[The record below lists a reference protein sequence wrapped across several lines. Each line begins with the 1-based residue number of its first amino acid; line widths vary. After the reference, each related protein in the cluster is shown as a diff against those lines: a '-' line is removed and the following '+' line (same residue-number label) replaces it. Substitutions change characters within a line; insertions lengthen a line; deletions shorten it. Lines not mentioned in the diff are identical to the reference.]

1 MLRYHMVVVTAD
13 KDVKR
18 AIKRLTAATGAS
30 ADFVKNEREI
40 KNPQAIDLAIFDA
53 RERDPSAEFLGSIP
67 PSGRVLYILRGE
79 DLRKKMH
86 LFEATQTTSLF
97 CYNDQFDDDEFI
109 SSATKA
115 LRGDVFGLQKYFP
128 WGVTS
133 FTMLVKSYEDK
144 TKAIDI
150 IMSYA
155 QMAGVR
161 GPVRDRMQLVADELM
176 MNALYHAPTD
186 ANGNERYAGKTRK
199 ELAQLEQVDPIEVQ
213 YGCSGTYFGIS
224 VRDGFGSLSRKK
236 SLDYLKR
243 VGTEEAKIE
252 QKTEGAGLGLI
263 SVLQSVSKLIFNL
276 DPGYS
281 TEAIGLFD
289 MQLQA
294 RGMAGARSLHIF
306 TAGRAENEV
315 VAAQAAVAQ
324 TPPKATP
331 TSGGPWLLA
340 AFLGAVVAALG
351 TAYYMKTSRAKAEAL
366 KAGVLAKE
374 EESTTGEK
382 SITVVATPNDAQIE
396 LNGARVKSGA
406 PSIMPSGLASV
417 TVVVRKDGFAPW
429 TKTLIPADIAERS
442 TLYVDLVPTQ

>member
-1 MLRYHMVVVTAD
+1 MVVVTAD
-13 KDVKR
+13 KEVKR

-30 ADFVKNEREI
+30 ADFVQKEREI
-40 KNPQAIDLAIFDA
+40 KKPEDIDLAIFDA
-53 RERDPSAEFLGSIP
+53 RDRDPNAEFLRSIP
-67 PSGRVLYILRGE
+67 KKARVLYILRGD

-86 LFEATQTTSLF
+86 LFKATQTTSLF

-186 ANGNERYAGKTRK
+186 ANGGERHAGKSRK
-199 ELAQLEQVDPIEVQ
+199 ELAQLSEVDPIEVQ

-224 VRDGFGSLSRKK
+224 VRDGFGSLTREK
-236 SLDYLKR
+236 SLDYLR
-243 VGTEEAKIE
+243 RAGTDDAKIE
-252 QKTEGAGLGLI
+252 QKKEGAGLGLI

-294 RGMAGARSLHIF
+294 RGMVGARSLHIF
-306 TAGRAENEV
+306 TATSAENDV
-315 VAAQAAVAQ
+315 VPAQAAVAN
-324 TPPKATP
+324 ATSSSAEP
-331 TSGGPWLLA
+331 SGGAARGTWVLA
-340 AFLGAVVAALG
+340 AFLGAIAAALG
-351 TAYYMKTSRAKAEAL
+351 TAYYMKSTRPEP
-366 KAGVLAKE
+366 AGIQEQQGK
-374 EESTTGEK
+374 T
-382 SITVVATPNDAQIE
+382 ITVVATPTDASIT
-396 LNGARVKSGA
+396 LNGAAVGSGA
-406 PSIMPSGLASV
+406 ASTVPDGLSSV
-417 TVVVRKDGFAPW
+417 TIKVSKKGFQSF
-429 TKTLIPADIAERS
+429 TKTLEPGSMSAEA
-442 TLYVDLVPTQ
+442 TLYVDLVPGK

>member
-13 KDVKR
+13 KQVKR

-30 ADFVKNEREI
+30 ADFVQKEREI
-40 KNPQAIDLAIFDA
+40 KKPEDIDLAIFDA
-53 RERDPSAEFLGSIP
+53 RDRDPSADFLRSIP
-67 PSGRVLYILRGE
+67 KTGRVLYILRGD
-79 DLRKKMH
+79 DLRRKMH
-86 LFEATQTTSLF
+86 LFTSEQTTSLF

-186 ANGNERYAGKTRK
+186 ANGNERHAGKSRK
-199 ELAQLEQVDPIEVQ
+199 DLAQLTEVDPIEVQ

-224 VRDGFGSLSRKK
+224 VRDGFGSLTRKK

-243 VGTEEAKIE
+243 AGTEHAKIE
-252 QKTEGAGLGLI
+252 QKKEGAGLGLI

-289 MQLQA
+289 MQLQS
-294 RGMAGARSLHIF
+294 RGMVGARSLHIF
-306 TAGRAENEV
+306 TAGSAENEV
-315 VAAQAAVAQ
+315 VAAQAAVAS
-324 TPPKATP
+324 ATSS
-331 TSGGPWLLA
+331 SGENSGPSRGTWLFA
-340 AFLGAVVAALG
+340 ALLGAIVAALG
-351 TAYYMKTSRAKAEAL
+351 TAYYMKTTRPKPVAEAVQT
-366 KAGVLAKE
+366 AGKTITVEVAP
-374 EESTTGEK
+374 SDA
-382 SITVVATPNDAQIE
+382 SIT
-396 LNGARVKSGA
+396 LNGAAVTSGA
-406 PSIMPSGLASV
+406 ASTVPEGLSSV
-417 TVVVRKDGFAPW
+417 TIEVTKAGFVPW
-429 TKTLIPADIAERS
+429 SKTLTPSTMTQQS
-442 TLYVDLVPTQ
+442 TLFVDLVASP

>member
-30 ADFVKNEREI
+30 ADFAKNEREI
-40 KNPQAIDLAIFDA
+40 KDAQAIDLAIFDA
-53 RERDPSAEFLGSIP
+53 RDRDPSAEFLGSIP
-67 PSGRVLYILRGE
+67 TSGRVLYILRGE
-79 DLRKKMH
+79 DLRAKMH
-86 LFEATQTTSLF
+86 LFESPQTTSLF

-186 ANGNERYAGKTRK
+186 ANGNERHAGKSRK
-199 ELAQLEQVDPIEVQ
+199 ELAQLSQVDPIEVQ

-224 VRDGFGSLSRKK
+224 VRDGFGSLTRKK

-243 VGTEEAKIE
+243 AGTDEAKIE
-252 QKTEGAGLGLI
+252 QKAEGAGLGLI

-294 RGMAGARSLHIF
+294 RGMVGARSLHIF
-306 TAGRAENEV
+306 TAGSAENEV

-324 TPPKATP
+324 A
-331 TSGGPWLLA
+331 SGSAAGSQAGGGSRGTWLLA
-340 AFLGAVVAALG
+340 AALSAVVAALG
-351 TAYYMKTSRAKAEAL
+351 TAYYMKSSQKKAEPAPVSAL
-366 KAGVLAKE
+366 AP
-374 EESTTGEK
+374 GEK
-382 SITVVATPNDAQIE
+382 SITVVATPSDASIE
-396 LNGARVKSGA
+396 LNGASVQSGA
-406 PSIMPSGLASV
+406 PSTMPSGLASV
-417 TVVVRKDGFAPW
+417 TVVVRKKGFTSW
-429 TKTLIPADIAERS
+429 TKTLVPADIAEQS
-442 TLYVDLVPTQ
+442 TLYVDLVPSK